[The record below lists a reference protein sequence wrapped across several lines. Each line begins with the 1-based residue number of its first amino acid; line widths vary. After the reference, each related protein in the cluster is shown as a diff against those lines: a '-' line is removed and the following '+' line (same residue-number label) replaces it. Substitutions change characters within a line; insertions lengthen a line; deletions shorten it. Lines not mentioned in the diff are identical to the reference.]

1 MAEESNEVEKK
12 KKIFKS
18 KSFKRIR
25 GFLRGESRRKKA
37 AKAARNKASKA
48 SDNRSAA
55 DDASTIY
62 GVDVDDRSVVSKTEE
77 TKSAA
82 TTSLLAADKKKSYML
97 KVVLLLMDPKT
108 RRFELLQLEFDSMK
122 ALVSDVLAQIPVSVT
137 EDVLRKQTYTGI
149 CGADGV
155 EMNSY
160 KLLSKFCKGN
170 EVLVAIPTNVPASE
184 CARLARPILGDDKVV
199 AMVRCYCSCVI
210 IIVCFLRSVCCGG
223 GY

>member
-1 MAEESNEVEKK
+1 
-12 KKIFKS
+12 
-18 KSFKRIR
+18 
-25 GFLRGESRRKKA
+25 
-37 AKAARNKASKA
+37 
-48 SDNRSAA
+48 
-55 DDASTIY
+55 
-62 GVDVDDRSVVSKTEE
+62 
-77 TKSAA
+77 
-82 TTSLLAADKKKSYML
+82 
-97 KVVLLLMDPKT
+97 MDPKT

-155 EMNSY
+155 EMSSY

-199 AMVRCYCSCVI
+199 AMVRVCVA
-210 IIVCFLRSVCCGG
+210 VCVGCVRVCWLCAGVLLVFFSSRRIDMRVVQCFE
-223 GY
+223 